1 MAERFDANSYPLDP
15 GLRLLEASAG
25 TGKTFALAHLT
36 LRLITE
42 GGHPLESLLV
52 VTYTDAAAEE
62 LRSRIGQRL
71 QLALAGLEQLD
82 GADSE
87 EGPALAMPDPVLAD
101 WCAAVV
107 DPAQRRLWIR
117 RLLVALEQLDRAD
130 IATIHS
136 FCRRSLRRLAL
147 NSGAAMEPQLET
159 DASALQAEVVQDLWQ
174 QELLA
179 LPVAE
184 LSGLRQRG
192 LSPDS
197 LRRCL
202 AQLDGDI
209 QPQLEGPAD
218 AMAIDQ
224 PLAPQLEGWIT
235 TAWHA
240 FLPLWERDHADLEA
254 GFRAAA
260 QQWKA
265 CGVKSSA
272 PYSAK
277 PRTDRCAQLQQWIQQ
292 QDPRPTL
299 ETIAAIKKPLQEYFH
314 PGSWSRMARKCGES
328 EPSLVA
334 PALQQAVAA
343 LWDGPIERV
352 WFYLLQKGLA
362 ELAARRRRR
371 GVITFGGLLAALDPG
386 ETDAPWLAPLQQR
399 YRAVMVDEFQDTD
412 PVQWR
417 LLRRAFADSTEHLL
431 LLVGDPKQAIY
442 RFRGGDLDTYLAAR
456 ERVDRIDQLL
466 DNFRTTPPLMEGLN
480 RLMQP
485 GLPRSGLEVLAVN
498 PRSTAA
504 PPTSAP
510 TLALLL
516 TPEEEELTRTALEES
531 LPQQLAALV
540 LDLLRSE
547 EDLDPADVCLLV
559 SRHHQA
565 TALRRALG
573 ACGIPTRLVTQG
585 DVLESEAAVVLQR
598 LLDALADPGDERCL
612 RLLACSPL
620 LSESPDN
627 LGEDGRLDRLA
638 QQLRSWSERLPRLG
652 LMGCLAQLLSG
663 ERLADLAERGRILGD
678 LQQAARL
685 VQEAMHRHGLDVAT
699 AADWLR
705 RERLHPAEPLPE
717 SRQPHSDQD
726 DRAVAVVTVHRSKGL
741 EYPVVICPYLW
752 QAPRAVEGPLWRT
765 AGEGRWRLA
774 LDAGWGVGWQLSQQ
788 ATTAAMA
795 EAERLAY
802 VAVTRAR
809 RQLLLVWA
817 RVPGQEGAPLPA
829 WLFGA
834 EALDQPLEQLDSE
847 RLQQALAERSCAIS
861 LLALP
866 NPLPP
871 GSRWRPPQP
880 SEPLGLGATP
890 RRIDRSWGRASYS
903 AWIATTDGSLP
914 VDPLQHE
921 QGRDRDPGAEEAHLP
936 SPHSWPDTGPL
947 GLFPRGATAGDCLHR
962 ILEQF
967 PFTAAESDSS
977 SFTSSPPAELIPA
990 ELRRAGLDPELTA
1003 SVLDGLQRVL
1013 ETPLG
1018 GPLGALTLAEIGPDQ
1033 RLHELSFD
1041 LPVQRVRTRDLVAA
1055 FRCDPSARF
1064 GAAYADQLEA
1074 LAVNSRGFLT
1084 GSIDLVFRDPR
1095 SDRWWVLD
1103 WKSNWIGERRSEA
1116 SEVRCGPV
1124 HYHQAAMDEQMIHHH
1139 YPLQAHLYLVALH
1152 RHLTARLPQYSAE
1165 RHLGGYVYCF
1175 LRGMPGAEGWKA
1187 MEGVASPGCIVESA
1201 PLGRVAA
1208 LDQALGGMPRSLV
1221 PE

>member
-1 MAERFDANSYPLDP
+1 MAERFDANTYPLEP

-25 TGKTFALAHLT
+25 TGKTFALAHLS

-42 GGHPLESLLV
+42 AGHPLEALLV

-71 QLALAGLEQLD
+71 QLALAGLEQMEL
-82 GADSE
+82 GEA
-87 EGPALAMPDPVLAD
+87 PNMPDAVLAE
-101 WCAAVV
+101 WCAAAV
-107 DPAQRRLWIR
+107 DARERRLWIR

-159 DASALQAEVVQDLWQ
+159 DAAALQAEVVQDLWQ
-174 QELLA
+174 QELLV
-179 LPVAE
+179 LPLPE

-202 AQLDGDI
+202 SQLDGDVR
-209 QPQLEGPAD
+209 PQLDDPGGD
-218 AMAIDQ
+218 IQIDQ
-224 PLAPQLEGWIT
+224 PLAPQLACWIKS
-235 TAWHA
+235 AWTD
-240 FLPLWERDHADLEA
+240 FLPLWDRDHAALEA
-254 GFRAAA
+254 WFCSAAE
-260 QQWKA
+260 QWKA
-265 CGVKSSA
+265 LGVKSSS

-277 PRTDRCAQLQQWIQQ
+277 PRTDRCSQVQQWIQQ
-292 QDPRPTL
+292 QGPLPTL
-299 ETIAAIKKPLQEYFH
+299 ESIAAIKKPLQDYFH
-314 PGSWSRMARKCGES
+314 PGSWCRMARKCGES
-328 EPSLVA
+328 TPSLVS
-334 PALQQAVAA
+334 PALQQAIAR
-343 LWDGPIERV
+343 LWDGLIERV
-352 WFYLLQKGLA
+352 WSYLLQKGLA
-362 ELAARRRRR
+362 ELEQRRRRR

-386 ETDAPWLAPLQQR
+386 EEEAPWLLPLQQR

-417 LLRRAFADSTEHLL
+417 MLRRTFGDSPLHLL

-498 PRSTAA
+498 PCSKAS
-504 PPTSAP
+504 PPESAP
-510 TLALLL
+510 TLELLL
-516 TPEEEELTRTALEES
+516 ASDQTSLTRTALEQE
-531 LPQQLAALV
+531 LPPQLAAVV
-540 LDLLRSE
+540 LNLLRSE
-547 EDLDPADVCLLV
+547 EGLDPSELCLLV

-565 TALRRALG
+565 AALRRALG

-598 LLDALADPGDERCL
+598 LLDALADPGDERAL

-620 LSESPDN
+620 LSESPDS
-627 LGEDGRLDRLA
+627 LSEDSRLDQLA
-638 QQLRSWSERLPRLG
+638 QQLRRWSEQLPRLG
-652 LMGCLAQLLSG
+652 LIGCLSQLLNG
-663 ERLADLAERGRILGD
+663 ERMADLAERGRILGD
-678 LQQAARL
+678 LQQASRL
-685 VQEAMHRHGLDVAT
+685 VQEAMHRHGLDIAT
-699 AADWLR
+699 AAAWLR
-705 RERLHPAEPLPE
+705 RERLHPSEPLPD

-752 QAPRAVEGPLWRT
+752 QAPRAEVGPLWRT
-765 AGEGRWRLA
+765 AGEGRWRIC
-774 LDAGWGVGWQLSQQ
+774 LDAHWGDGWQLFQQ
-788 ATTAAMA
+788 ATAAAMA
-795 EAERLAY
+795 ESERLAY

-817 RVPGQEGAPLPA
+817 QVPGQEGAPLPA

-834 EALDQPLEQLDSE
+834 DAVEEPIDQLGDDRLETQ
-847 RLQQALAERSCAIS
+847 LAERSVPINIRG
-861 LLALP
+861 LP
-866 NPLPP
+866 DPLPL
-871 GSRWRPPQP
+871 GTRWRPL
-880 SEPLGLGATP
+880 EETAPLGLGATP
-890 RRIDRSWGRASYS
+890 AKIDRSWGRASYS
-903 AWIATTDGSLP
+903 AWIATAD
-914 VDPLQHE
+914 DPLLHE
-921 QGRDRDPGAEEAHLP
+921 LGRDRDPGAEEAYLP
-936 SPHSWPDTGPL
+936 PPQTWPDTGPL
-947 GLFPRGATAGDCLHR
+947 GLFPRGAVAGDCLHR

-967 PFTAAESDSS
+967 PFTAGEAED
-977 SFTSSPPAELIPA
+977 PAAVTPADLIQA
-990 ELRRAGLDPELTA
+990 ELRRAGLDPELTE
-1003 SVLDGLQRVL
+1003 SVDDGLQRVL
-1013 ETPLG
+1013 QTPLG
-1018 GPLGALTLAEIGPDQ
+1018 GLLGALKLADIGSDQ

-1055 FRCDPSARF
+1055 FRCDPTARF
-1064 GAAYADQLEA
+1064 GLGYADQLEG

-1084 GSIDLVFRDPR
+1084 GSIDLVFCDPR
-1095 SDRWWVLD
+1095 SGRWWVLD
-1103 WKSNWIGERRSEA
+1103 WKSNWIGERRSEP

-1124 HYHQAAMDEQMIHHH
+1124 HYHQAAMEEQMVHHH

-1152 RHLTARLPQYSAE
+1152 RHLAARLPGYSAE
-1165 RHLGGYVYCF
+1165 HHLGGYVYCF
-1175 LRGMPGAEGWKA
+1175 LRGMPGAEGYDPDHGDA
-1187 MEGVASPGCIVESA
+1187 GPGRIVEAA
-1201 PLGRVAA
+1201 PLLRVDA
-1208 LDQALGGMPRSLV
+1208 LDRALGGMSA
-1221 PE
+1221 